1 MSYIYINPYKS
12 SYLAAKQELEQRK
25 REVEFATQR
34 IAYLE
39 QTIRALEPLAEET
52 GITPA
57 GGLPEICSQ
66 VLMRMGGIGMTAED
80 VKQALA
86 HLGVDISG
94 YSNPLAVLHTTLTRL
109 CKAGSGFVKGRTEQG
124 EPMYGYDPQQS
135 TNLGIW
141 GSLSDMANP
150 SDVSAFVAGRRYK
163 KE

>member
-1 MSYIYINPYKS
+1 
-12 SYLAAKQELEQRK
+12 
-25 REVEFATQR
+25 
-34 IAYLE
+34 
-39 QTIRALEPLAEET
+39 
-52 GITPA
+52 
-57 GGLPEICSQ
+57 
-66 VLMRMGGIGMTAED
+66 MGGIGMTAED

-141 GSLSDMANP
+141 GSLSDMANT
-150 SDVSAFVAGRRYK
+150 SDVIAFVAGRRYK